1 MRIAVIL
8 SSGLGLAAVQELAGH
23 GAVCSVAVP
32 STGHEEPDQLADQL
46 LGAGW
51 PVVRLGRPGLGEAL
65 LAWLQA
71 CQPDVVLVFTF
82 PWRVPA
88 RVLAAGPRLG
98 FLNVHFAA
106 LPGYRGPE
114 PIFWQI
120 RHGEAAGAVTV
131 HRMEAAFDTG
141 AVLLAKPV
149 PIEAG
154 DTHGLHRTK
163 VARAAAGVA
172 RQLLA
177 AWRGHAAPL
186 VETPQ
191 NPALARYWPRA
202 GLADLC
208 LRWQEPALALERLV
222 RAANPWNRGALT
234 TLRGQLLRVLSATS
248 LGPLPEPLRA
258 PPGTVVLATPLDG
271 VVVACGEGSGL
282 RLDIVGLDEGYF
294 TGPQLAALG
303 LQAGEQLPEF
313 LAASAA
319 AADGLSKSSN

>member
-8 SSGLGLAAVQELAGH
+8 GSVLGLAAVQELATC

-32 STGHEEPDQLADQL
+32 STEHPEPDELAAQL

-51 PVVRLGRPGLGEAL
+51 PVVRLGRPGLGNAL
-65 LAWLQA
+65 LAWLDA

-88 RVLAAGPRLG
+88 RVLVAGPRLG
-98 FLNVHFAA
+98 FLNFHFAA

-141 AVLLAKPV
+141 PVLLAQAV
-149 PIEAG
+149 PIAAH
-154 DTHGLHRTK
+154 DTHGLHR
-163 VARAAAGVA
+163 ARLAVAAAGVA

-177 AWRGHAAPL
+177 AWQGETAPL
-186 VETPQ
+186 VEIPQ

-202 GLADLC
+202 GLADVC
-208 LRWQEPALALERLV
+208 LRWAEPAQALERLV
-222 RAANPWNRGALT
+222 RAANPWNRGAIT
-234 TLRGQLLRVLSATS
+234 TLRGQLLRVLGATA
-248 LGPLPEPLRA
+248 LAQLPKPLQA
-258 PPGTVVLATPLDG
+258 PPGTVVLATGPEGL
-271 VVVACGEGSGL
+271 VVACGQNSGL

-294 TGPQLAALG
+294 TGGQLAALG
-303 LQAGEQLPEF
+303 LQAGEQLPEY
-313 LAASAA
+313 LSAPIASA
-319 AADGLSKSSN
+319 G